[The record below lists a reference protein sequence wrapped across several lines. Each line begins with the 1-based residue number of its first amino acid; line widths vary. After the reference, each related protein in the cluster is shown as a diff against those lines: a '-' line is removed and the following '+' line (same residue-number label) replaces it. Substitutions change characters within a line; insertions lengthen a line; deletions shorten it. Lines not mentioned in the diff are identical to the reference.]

1 MWHVLVRKERDT
13 GFWWEK
19 PEGNSVLEGLGIDG
33 MYLFYRNGLGG
44 SGMDWS
50 GSG

>member
-1 MWHVLVRKERDT
+1 MWHVLGRKERHT
-13 GFWWEK
+13 GFWWGNPK
-19 PEGNSVLEGLGIDG
+19 GNSVLEGLGLDG
-33 MYLFYRNGLGG
+33 KFIFYRNGLEG